1 MTTAM
6 FVESEGGYRIR
17 IFGHANYNPGGPDIV
32 CSACSTLTCTLLQA
46 VLSMEAAGELHDMSY
61 KVDDGDFYLKTKPN
75 NWSEQ
80 KFNIILRTIIDGFAL
95 LQQKYP
101 ENVVITTKSGE
112 K

>member
-6 FVESEGGYRIR
+6 FVASDGGYRIR

-32 CSACSTLTCTLLQA
+32 CSACSALTCTLLQA
-46 VLSMEAAGELHDMSY
+46 VLSMEAAGELHDMKY
-61 KVDDGDFYLKTKPN
+61 EVDDGDFCLDARPN
-75 NWSEQ
+75 NWAEL

-95 LQQKYP
+95 LPQKYP